1 MKKRVLFIIGT
12 LQSGGVSK
20 SMVSLLNA
28 WDCNKYE
35 TDLLLCSQAGNIYK
49 EQIPKQVNVIYDP
62 RIENAMGGLK
72 SYVWFLRHGHIL
84 LALGVLIRLVLSR
97 FSKAKA
103 GVLISR
109 MMPVVTPI
117 EYDLIV
123 DYGGQQL
130 LYYMID
136 KLKGKKK
143 ISFFHSDYRQWPYYY
158 AADKKYYRYVDV
170 IFSISDACVKSLR
183 EVFPEYADKVALMEN
198 ISSPKLLHQLAEE
211 YIDFPLGNVFVT
223 VGHINEQKGTDFAI
237 EAAKILKSRGVQFQW
252 LFVGK
257 IIRQDWIEKVHV
269 LGLDDAIKFV
279 GIKTNP
285 YPYMKRA
292 TLIVHPARFEGK
304 SIALDEAK
312 ILCKPIVVTNFSTV
326 HDQFEDGVNASICE
340 MNGKSL
346 AEAIVHLAENG
357 DLQHRYITYLT
368 EHIVDNSTEVEK
380 LYQLV
385 DE

>member
-143 ISFFHSDYRQWPYYY
+143 ISFFHNDYRQWSYYY

-170 IFSISDACVKSLR
+170 IFSISDVCVKSLR

-237 EAAKILKSRGVQFQW
+237 EAAKILKSRGV
-252 LFVGK
+252 
-257 IIRQDWIEKVHV
+257 
-269 LGLDDAIKFV
+269 
-279 GIKTNP
+279 
-285 YPYMKRA
+285 
-292 TLIVHPARFEGK
+292 
-304 SIALDEAK
+304 
-312 ILCKPIVVTNFSTV
+312 PIVVTNFSTV
-326 HDQFEDGVNASICE
+326 YDQFEDGVNASICE

>member
-143 ISFFHSDYRQWPYYY
+143 IF
-158 AADKKYYRYVDV
+158 
-170 IFSISDACVKSLR
+170 I
-183 EVFPEYADKVALMEN
+183 
-198 ISSPKLLHQLAEE
+198 
-211 YIDFPLGNVFVT
+211 G
-223 VGHINEQKGTDFAI
+223 
-237 EAAKILKSRGVQFQW
+237 
-252 LFVGK
+252 
-257 IIRQDWIEKVHV
+257 
-269 LGLDDAIKFV
+269 
-279 GIKTNP
+279 
-285 YPYMKRA
+285 
-292 TLIVHPARFEGK
+292 
-304 SIALDEAK
+304 
-312 ILCKPIVVTNFSTV
+312 
-326 HDQFEDGVNASICE
+326 
-340 MNGKSL
+340 
-346 AEAIVHLAENG
+346 
-357 DLQHRYITYLT
+357 
-368 EHIVDNSTEVEK
+368 
-380 LYQLV
+380 
-385 DE
+385 